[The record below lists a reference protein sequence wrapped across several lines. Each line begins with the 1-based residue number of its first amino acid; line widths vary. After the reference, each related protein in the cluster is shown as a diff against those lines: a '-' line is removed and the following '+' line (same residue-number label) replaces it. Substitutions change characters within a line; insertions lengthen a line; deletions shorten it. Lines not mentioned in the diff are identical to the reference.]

1 MAKKNILVT
10 GGAGFVGGIL
20 TSRLIKDGYGV
31 VVVDDLSN
39 GKRSNVPER
48 AEFIAMNLAEEGGYV
63 MLAEYNFEAVI
74 HCAAQSSNAISFEN
88 PKADLMSNQLA
99 TLNLLDFCRNKKIKR
114 IIFTSSMSAYGRAKI
129 YPTPEDEPCYP
140 DSFYAVH
147 KLASEHYVRIYA
159 QEHDLKTT
167 VFRLYTTYGY
177 GQNLENTQQG
187 LLSIYLSY
195 LLKKI
200 PLVVKGSGDRVR
212 DIVYVE
218 DVVDAICLSLN
229 NVKTYGKT
237 YNLGTGDCVSIDEII
252 YDLLSGLGYDPA
264 TYPVVWEGS
273 TPGDP
278 PKTQALMDAIATD
291 TGWRPRVTPKEGIRR
306 TLEIFLNAA
315 E

>member
-1 MAKKNILVT
+1 MKQNILVT
-10 GGAGFVGGIL
+10 GGAGFVAGIL
-20 TSRLIKDGYGV
+20 TTRLIKNGYGV

-39 GKRSNVPER
+39 GKRSNVPQGAAFLE
-48 AEFIAMNLAEEGGYV
+48 MDLAEEGAYKA
-63 MLAEYNFEAVI
+63 LAIHNFDALI
-74 HCAAQSSNAISFEN
+74 HCAAQSSNAISFKD
-88 PKADLMSNQLA
+88 PKADLMANQLA
-99 TLNLLDFCRNKKIKR
+99 TLNLLEFCRNQKIKR
-114 IIFTSSMSAYGRAKI
+114 VIFTSSMSAYGRTKNF
-129 YPTPEDEPCYP
+129 PTPENEPCYP

-147 KLASEHYVRIYA
+147 KLASEHYIRIYA
-159 QEHDLKTT
+159 QEYDFETT

-200 PLVVKGSGDRVR
+200 PLVVKGSGERLR

-229 NVKTYGKT
+229 NVKTIGKT
-237 YNLGTGDCVSIDEII
+237 YNLGTGDCVSIKEII
-252 YDLLSGLGYDPA
+252 HDLLLGLGCDPA
-264 TYPVVWEGS
+264 TYPIVWEGP

-278 PKTQALMDAIATD
+278 HMSQALMDAIAID
-291 TGWRPRVTPKEGIRR
+291 IGWRPKVSPKEGIRR
-306 TLEIFLNAA
+306 TLETFSKAT